1 MSLKRHVC
9 RSGRNVQPST
19 QHLWIGDDILNAAIQ
34 RFNQA
39 VLSKRH
45 VSFAPG
51 PLEARK
57 RGTRRRLAH
66 ASQGVAGTVGDIDP
80 SLLNG
85 INESARVGKW
95 KWQGPD
101 LSHQSLPV
109 PPPLLS
115 WNPSRPTISPNPTK
129 QDTEKEKETSSLL
142 WKPFEQA
149 KSPDSIEQDTR
160 QATSS
165 LLWKPFQQ
173 ADLPKL
179 IEHDTKKETSS
190 LLWKPLQPAISL
202 KLKGQNTEKETS
214 LSWKTFQ
221 PAISQPTEQGT
232 EKKTS
237 LLSWKPFQ
245 PATSPR
251 STEQD
256 TEKEHNPQTQIHNVP
271 PLKIK
276 FQSGSLKFVIEK
288 LGRCQ
293 TLEELRTLA
302 SEEGIS
308 VRRHSQE
315 ILRLL
320 WIATKSFEICF
331 EFLDD
336 DQCDDPS
343 VCNLGFLLEQA
354 LQELRGNHD
363 EDHDKFALTMHTYI
377 IPWARKHLSLDTR
390 SLSDITALGQF
401 ILRLSVHKAA
411 KILMYDLAVAVLE
424 GLRSSPTRDLESLAP
439 ETRRYLREALMEGN
453 VFPDVTP
460 EVQELVF
467 SYVDTMDD
475 VAVTSEL
482 LAKQIRSDSAF
493 QDPTKATDWEDT
505 IISKTHNA
513 LSDRPSKHARSIIKT
528 TSKILLQ
535 WHADNADDRVC
546 QKIMDA
552 WWSYVRR
559 RSALSMENWHEVLE
573 MKSVTPSVRSAI
585 LASYAKY
592 MQKDEFA
599 RFVFSTWFF
608 NRLSEAEF
616 EGVYHDLKQNLQ
628 NLQDQGPVSS
638 LICMLETVQEK
649 IGLED
654 DFVRHFLG
662 FLSRLRKAYCLREIM
677 YKSTV
682 IDMHVPLD
690 AVLDALQHYPPIS
703 TSKSHDIFKHDSRI
717 ALESV
722 PALAA
727 RLIRNPHIRP
737 DTIWHYRTMRSIQQP
752 TEDASKEDYVR
763 TQYHLLDVM
772 ALSFSESHHLSLRQ
786 IQRNMGKILN
796 CVRREGLGGVS
807 RGLLLGLLRST
818 IIRPM
823 EEKGKVSTDAIKY
836 TIGRIQDVEGPEV
849 ADRIDRLLYVWSTQM
864 EKQRA
869 IARNSD
875 LDAKADPPSFSFH
888 RKWSVTESQFNKLMI
903 PHERPPPDYTTDR
916 PLRRKRSDSG
926 LEARDSE
933 PDHPKMAIGAG
944 YRQVLLED
952 GSDLGLAT
960 RLSSSTLLAKT
971 LNTESQQN
979 IVSHEQSEPDYPA
992 MALRA
997 NVRRVQVE
1005 DGSDLGPAFRSLS
1018 PTLHAKTSNADSQL
1032 HKCIVSRQQPEP
1044 DLPEIAKR
1052 ASIRR
1057 GVSRNRNEL
1066 VLDPQLSS
1074 PTFLENPSVAESQF
1088 HEQAV
1093 PDQQLE
1099 PDYPELALP
1108 ANICQLLMENRKVND
1123 MLEDFKERNIDLERL
1138 ELDDD
1143 FLLPSYINGNMKTVD
1158 IGREDDLPDFDLQGL
1173 QDPQEKVETPE
1184 LSMQTYVPFGSIKLH
1199 TDTAEPTRSPEVVG
1213 PFMLPHPSAN
1223 MVEALGI
1230 QAAAFV
1236 PSAWLS

>member
-19 QHLWIGDDILNAAIQ
+19 QHLWISDDILNVAIQ

-80 SLLNG
+80 SLLSG

-95 KWQGPD
+95 RWQGPD
-101 LSHQSLPV
+101 LPHQSPPV
-109 PPPLLS
+109 PPSLLS
-115 WNPSRPTISPNPTK
+115 SNPFRPTISPKPTE
-129 QDTEKEKETSSLL
+129 QETEKKTSFLSC
-142 WKPFEQA
+142 
-149 KSPDSIEQDTR
+149 
-160 QATSS
+160 
-165 LLWKPFQQ
+165 KPFQ
-173 ADLPKL
+173 
-179 IEHDTKKETSS
+179 S
-190 LLWKPLQPAISL
+190 AIS
-202 KLKGQNTEKETS
+202 
-214 LSWKTFQ
+214 
-221 PAISQPTEQGT
+221 PRPIEQGT
-232 EKKTS
+232 EKES
-237 LLSWKPFQ
+237 
-245 PATSPR
+245 
-251 STEQD
+251 
-256 TEKEHNPQTQIHNVP
+256 NTQIQFHNKS
-271 PLKIK
+271 LRKIK
-276 FQSGSLKFVIEK
+276 IHDRNMTFIMEKF
-288 LGRCQ
+288 GRCR
-293 TLEELRTLA
+293 TLEKLRTLA

-308 VRRHSQE
+308 VRRNSQQ
-315 ILRLL
+315 ILRCL
-320 WIATKSFEICF
+320 WNATKSFEICF

-336 DQCDDPS
+336 DQFDDPS
-343 VCNLGFLLEQA
+343 VYNLGFLLEQA

-363 EDHDKFALTMHTYI
+363 EYHDKFALTMHTYI
-377 IPWARKHLSLDTR
+377 IPWARKQLSLDTR
-390 SLSDITALGQF
+390 SLSDITALGKF

-424 GLRSSPTRDLESLAP
+424 GLRSSPTRDLESLRP
-439 ETRRYLREALMEGN
+439 ETRRYLREALMKGN

-482 LAKQIRSDSAF
+482 LAKQIRSGSAF

-505 IISKTHNA
+505 IIYKIDSV
-513 LSDRPSKHARSIIKT
+513 LSDRNQKQARSIIKT

-535 WHADNADDRVC
+535 WHTDNVDDRVC

-552 WWSYVRR
+552 WWAYARR
-559 RSALSMENWHEVLE
+559 RSAVSIENWHEVLE

-592 MQKDEFA
+592 MQKDDFA

-616 EGVYHDLKQNLQ
+616 EGIYHDLKQNLQNLQ

-638 LICMLETVQEK
+638 LICMLETIQEK

-654 DFVRHFLG
+654 DFIRHFLG

-690 AVLDALQHYPPIS
+690 AILDALQHYPPIS
-703 TSKSHDIFKHDSRI
+703 TSKAHDIFKHDSRI
-717 ALESV
+717 ALENV
-722 PALAA
+722 PGLAA

-737 DTIWHYRTMRSIQQP
+737 NTIWHYRTMRSIQQP
-752 TEDASKEDYVR
+752 TDDASKENYVK

-786 IQRNMGKILN
+786 IQRNMSKILN
-796 CVRREGLGGVS
+796 CVRMEGLGGVS

-823 EEKGKVSTDAIKY
+823 EEKGKVSTDAIRY

-849 ADRIDRLLYVWSTQM
+849 ADRIDRLLYVWSTQI

-869 IARNSD
+869 IARYSD
-875 LDAKADPPSFSFH
+875 LDTQADPLTFNFH
-888 RKWSVTESQFNKLMI
+888 RKWSVGEAQFFKLMV
-903 PHERPPPDYTTDR
+903 PRERLPYSYTVDR
-916 PLRRKRSDSG
+916 ALGWKRSD
-926 LEARDSE
+926 LDLDARDSE
-933 PDHPKMAIGAG
+933 PDHPKMDTGASI
-944 YRQVLLED
+944 RRVLVEF
-952 GSDLGLAT
+952 GSD
-960 RLSSSTLLAKT
+960 
-971 LNTESQQN
+971 
-979 IVSHEQSEPDYPA
+979 I
-992 MALRA
+992 
-997 NVRRVQVE
+997 
-1005 DGSDLGPAFRSLS
+1005 GPAPRPLS
-1018 PTLHAKTSNADSQL
+1018 PTLNAKTSNAKFQL
-1032 HKCIVSRQQPEP
+1032 HKSIVSRQQPEP
-1044 DLPEIAKR
+1044 NLPKIAER
-1052 ASIRR
+1052 ANIRR
-1057 GVSRNRNEL
+1057 GVRRNRNEL
-1066 VLDPQLSS
+1066 VLGPQLSP
-1074 PTFLENPSVAESQF
+1074 PTSLENPSVAESQF

-1123 MLEDFKERNIDLERL
+1123 MLQNFRERNVDLESL

-1143 FLLPSYINGNMKTVD
+1143 FLLPSRINGNMKTVD
-1158 IGREDDLPDFDLQGL
+1158 VETEDDFPVYDPEDL

-1184 LSMQTYVPFGSIKLH
+1184 LAMQTYVPFGSIKLH
-1199 TDTAEPTRSPEVVG
+1199 TDTAEPIRSPEVVG

-1223 MVEALGI
+1223 MIEASGI

-1236 PSAWLS
+1236 PLSIVELKATKKKKSKRALKTPQPPGQKWWTSKPVEINPSLLRLVRGRQGVEGSKLKHLNLNALDEDGNDQVNDSKQQLQNHGEGIRTFL